1 MGNTVNRD
9 RLRGMLS
16 ELQTM
21 TGKRVSATRH
31 LMSKRDCYNA
41 IYELMKLEL
50 GINTKNE
57 NETLKRLNKTLNEV
71 NCEVNQDREE
81 MRKEIENLKKEKEEL
96 TEKSIKQIREFEE
109 QGKKVIKE
117 GWDEAEKIFRKKAN
131 IEKTLEKTLSK
142 LESTE
147 MSLRNYKNDFDM
159 QVLKNEKLEKELFK
173 SKIINR
179 VCYVGLA
186 FIMGVNLW

>member
-50 GINTKNE
+50 GINTKKE
-57 NETLKRLNKTLNEV
+57 NETLKILNKTLNEV

-81 MRKEIENLKKEKEEL
+81 LRKENVELLNKVKYLENKKSYYCNRFVNEMKENLKNKDKMKKHSL
-96 TEKSIKQIREFEE
+96 MFKALYSII
-109 QGKKVIKE
+109 VIL
-117 GWDEAEKIFRKKAN
+117 GAINVWN
-131 IEKTLEKTLSK
+131 
-142 LESTE
+142 
-147 MSLRNYKNDFDM
+147 
-159 QVLKNEKLEKELFK
+159 LF
-173 SKIINR
+173 
-179 VCYVGLA
+179 
-186 FIMGVNLW
+186 

>member
-50 GINTKNE
+50 GINTKKE

-81 MRKEIENLKKEKEEL
+81 LRKEIENLKSKILYLENKKSYYCNRFVNEMKE
-96 TEKSIKQIREFEE
+96 
-109 QGKKVIKE
+109 
-117 GWDEAEKIFRKKAN
+117 N
-131 IEKTLEKTLSK
+131 
-142 LESTE
+142 
-147 MSLRNYKNDFDM
+147 
-159 QVLKNEKLEKELFK
+159 LKNKDKMKKHSLMFKVLYSIIVILGVINVWNLF
-173 SKIINR
+173 
-179 VCYVGLA
+179 
-186 FIMGVNLW
+186 

>member
-50 GINTKNE
+50 GINTKKE
-57 NETLKRLNKTLNEV
+57 NETLKILNKTLNEV

-81 MRKEIENLKKEKEEL
+81 LRKENVELLNKVKYLENKKSYYCNRFVNEMKENLKNKDKMKKHSL
-96 TEKSIKQIREFEE
+96 MFKVLYSII
-109 QGKKVIKE
+109 VIL
-117 GWDEAEKIFRKKAN
+117 GAINVWN
-131 IEKTLEKTLSK
+131 
-142 LESTE
+142 
-147 MSLRNYKNDFDM
+147 
-159 QVLKNEKLEKELFK
+159 LF
-173 SKIINR
+173 
-179 VCYVGLA
+179 
-186 FIMGVNLW
+186 

>member
-9 RLRGMLS
+9 RLRGILS

-50 GINTKNE
+50 GINTKKE

-81 MRKEIENLKKEKEEL
+81 LRKEIENLKSKILYLENK
-96 TEKSIKQIREFEE
+96 KSYYCNRF
-109 QGKKVIKE
+109 V
-117 GWDEAEKIFRKKAN
+117 
-131 IEKTLEKTLSK
+131 
-142 LESTE
+142 TE
-147 MSLRNYKNDFDM
+147 MMENLDAQRKN
-159 QVLKNEKLEKELFK
+159 KHN
-173 SKIINR
+173 SKIIKTLCM
-179 VCYVGLA
+179 VVTFLVGGLLCWLFA
-186 FIMGVNLW
+186 

>member
-50 GINTKNE
+50 GIIPKKE

-81 MRKEIENLKKEKEEL
+81 LRKENVELLNKVKYLENKKSYYCNRFVNEMKENLKNKDKMKKHSL
-96 TEKSIKQIREFEE
+96 MFKVLYSII
-109 QGKKVIKE
+109 VIL
-117 GWDEAEKIFRKKAN
+117 GAINVWN
-131 IEKTLEKTLSK
+131 
-142 LESTE
+142 
-147 MSLRNYKNDFDM
+147 
-159 QVLKNEKLEKELFK
+159 LF
-173 SKIINR
+173 
-179 VCYVGLA
+179 
-186 FIMGVNLW
+186 

>member
-9 RLRGMLS
+9 RLRGILS

-50 GINTKNE
+50 GINTKKE

-81 MRKEIENLKKEKEEL
+81 LRKENVELLNKVKYLENKKSYYCNRFVNEMKENLKNKDKMKKHSL
-96 TEKSIKQIREFEE
+96 MFKVLYSII
-109 QGKKVIKE
+109 VIL
-117 GWDEAEKIFRKKAN
+117 GAINVWN
-131 IEKTLEKTLSK
+131 
-142 LESTE
+142 
-147 MSLRNYKNDFDM
+147 
-159 QVLKNEKLEKELFK
+159 LF
-173 SKIINR
+173 
-179 VCYVGLA
+179 
-186 FIMGVNLW
+186 

>member
-50 GINTKNE
+50 GINTKKE

-81 MRKEIENLKKEKEEL
+81 LRKENVELLNKVKYLENKKSYYCNRFVNEMKENLKNKDKMKKHSL
-96 TEKSIKQIREFEE
+96 MFKVLYSII
-109 QGKKVIKE
+109 VIL
-117 GWDEAEKIFRKKAN
+117 GAINVWN
-131 IEKTLEKTLSK
+131 
-142 LESTE
+142 
-147 MSLRNYKNDFDM
+147 
-159 QVLKNEKLEKELFK
+159 LF
-173 SKIINR
+173 
-179 VCYVGLA
+179 
-186 FIMGVNLW
+186 

>member
-9 RLRGMLS
+9 RLRGILS

-31 LMSKRDCYNA
+31 LMSKIDCYNA

-50 GINTKNE
+50 GINTKKE

-81 MRKEIENLKKEKEEL
+81 LRKEVEKLKKENQILEKNVDFFQRSDENSNKALRNLDKEIENLKSKILYLENKKSYYCNRFV
-96 TEKSIKQIREFEE
+96 TEMMENLDAQ
-109 QGKKVIKE
+109 
-117 GWDEAEKIFRKKAN
+117 RKNKLN
-131 IEKTLEKTLSK
+131 SRIIKTLCMVVTFLVGG
-142 LESTE
+142 L
-147 MSLRNYKNDFDM
+147 LCW
-159 QVLKNEKLEKELFK
+159 LF
-173 SKIINR
+173 
-179 VCYVGLA
+179 A
-186 FIMGVNLW
+186 

>member
-21 TGKRVSATRH
+21 TRKRVSATRH

-50 GINTKNE
+50 GINTKKE

-81 MRKEIENLKKEKEEL
+81 LRKENVELLNKVKYLENKKSYYCNRFVNEMKENLKNKDKMKKHSL
-96 TEKSIKQIREFEE
+96 MFKVLYSII
-109 QGKKVIKE
+109 VIL
-117 GWDEAEKIFRKKAN
+117 GAINVWN
-131 IEKTLEKTLSK
+131 
-142 LESTE
+142 
-147 MSLRNYKNDFDM
+147 
-159 QVLKNEKLEKELFK
+159 LF
-173 SKIINR
+173 
-179 VCYVGLA
+179 
-186 FIMGVNLW
+186 

>member
-9 RLRGMLS
+9 RLRGIVS

-50 GINTKNE
+50 GINTKKE

-81 MRKEIENLKKEKEEL
+81 LRKEIKNL
-96 TEKSIKQIREFEE
+96 
-109 QGKKVIKE
+109 
-117 GWDEAEKIFRKKAN
+117 
-131 IEKTLEKTLSK
+131 
-142 LESTE
+142 
-147 MSLRNYKNDFDM
+147 
-159 QVLKNEKLEKELFK
+159 K
-173 SKIINR
+173 SKILYLENKKSYYCNR
-179 VCYVGLA
+179 FVTEMMENLGTQRKNKLNSRIIKTLCMVVTFLVGGLLCWLFA
-186 FIMGVNLW
+186 

>member
-9 RLRGMLS
+9 RLRGILS

-50 GINTKNE
+50 GINTKKG

-81 MRKEIENLKKEKEEL
+81 LRKENVELLNKVKYLENKKSYYCNRFVNEMKENLKNKDKMKKHSL
-96 TEKSIKQIREFEE
+96 MFKVLYSII
-109 QGKKVIKE
+109 VIL
-117 GWDEAEKIFRKKAN
+117 GAINVWN
-131 IEKTLEKTLSK
+131 
-142 LESTE
+142 
-147 MSLRNYKNDFDM
+147 
-159 QVLKNEKLEKELFK
+159 LF
-173 SKIINR
+173 
-179 VCYVGLA
+179 
-186 FIMGVNLW
+186 

>member
-31 LMSKRDCYNA
+31 LMSKKDCYNA

-50 GINTKNE
+50 GINTKKE

-81 MRKEIENLKKEKEEL
+81 LRKENVELLNKVKYLENKKSYYCNGFVNEMKENLKNKDKMKKHSL
-96 TEKSIKQIREFEE
+96 MFKVLYSII
-109 QGKKVIKE
+109 VIL
-117 GWDEAEKIFRKKAN
+117 GAINVWN
-131 IEKTLEKTLSK
+131 
-142 LESTE
+142 
-147 MSLRNYKNDFDM
+147 
-159 QVLKNEKLEKELFK
+159 LF
-173 SKIINR
+173 
-179 VCYVGLA
+179 
-186 FIMGVNLW
+186 

>member
-31 LMSKRDCYNA
+31 LMSKKDCYNA
-41 IYELMKLEL
+41 IYDLMKLEL
-50 GINTKNE
+50 GINTKKE

-81 MRKEIENLKKEKEEL
+81 LRKENVELLNKVKYLENKKSYYCNRFVNEMKENLKNKDKMKKHSL
-96 TEKSIKQIREFEE
+96 MFKVLYSII
-109 QGKKVIKE
+109 VIL
-117 GWDEAEKIFRKKAN
+117 GAINVWN
-131 IEKTLEKTLSK
+131 
-142 LESTE
+142 
-147 MSLRNYKNDFDM
+147 
-159 QVLKNEKLEKELFK
+159 LF
-173 SKIINR
+173 
-179 VCYVGLA
+179 
-186 FIMGVNLW
+186 

>member
-41 IYELMKLEL
+41 IYDLMKLEL

-57 NETLKRLNKTLNEV
+57 NETLKRLNNTLNEV

-81 MRKEIENLKKEKEEL
+81 LRKEIVELLNKVKYLENKKSYYCNGFVNEMKENLKNKDKMKKHSL
-96 TEKSIKQIREFEE
+96 MFKVLYSII
-109 QGKKVIKE
+109 VIL
-117 GWDEAEKIFRKKAN
+117 GAINVWN
-131 IEKTLEKTLSK
+131 
-142 LESTE
+142 
-147 MSLRNYKNDFDM
+147 
-159 QVLKNEKLEKELFK
+159 LF
-173 SKIINR
+173 
-179 VCYVGLA
+179 
-186 FIMGVNLW
+186 

>member
-1 MGNTVNRD
+1 MVNTVNRD

-50 GINTKNE
+50 GINTKKE
-57 NETLKRLNKTLNEV
+57 NETLKILNKTLNEV

-81 MRKEIENLKKEKEEL
+81 LRKENVELLNKVKYLENKKSYYCNRFVNEMKENLKNKDKIKKHSL
-96 TEKSIKQIREFEE
+96 MFKVLYSII
-109 QGKKVIKE
+109 VIL
-117 GWDEAEKIFRKKAN
+117 GAINVWN
-131 IEKTLEKTLSK
+131 
-142 LESTE
+142 
-147 MSLRNYKNDFDM
+147 
-159 QVLKNEKLEKELFK
+159 LF
-173 SKIINR
+173 
-179 VCYVGLA
+179 
-186 FIMGVNLW
+186 

>member
-50 GINTKNE
+50 GINTKKE

-81 MRKEIENLKKEKEEL
+81 LRKENVELLNKVKYLENKKSYYCNRFVNEMKENLKNKDKIKKHSL
-96 TEKSIKQIREFEE
+96 MFKVLYSII
-109 QGKKVIKE
+109 VIL
-117 GWDEAEKIFRKKAN
+117 GAINVWN
-131 IEKTLEKTLSK
+131 
-142 LESTE
+142 
-147 MSLRNYKNDFDM
+147 
-159 QVLKNEKLEKELFK
+159 LF
-173 SKIINR
+173 
-179 VCYVGLA
+179 
-186 FIMGVNLW
+186 

>member
-9 RLRGMLS
+9 RLRGILS

-50 GINTKNE
+50 GINTKKE

-81 MRKEIENLKKEKEEL
+81 LRKEIENLKSKILYLENKKSYYCNRFV
-96 TEKSIKQIREFEE
+96 TEMMENLDAQ
-109 QGKKVIKE
+109 
-117 GWDEAEKIFRKKAN
+117 RKNKLN
-131 IEKTLEKTLSK
+131 SRIIKTLCMVVTFLVGG
-142 LESTE
+142 L
-147 MSLRNYKNDFDM
+147 LCW
-159 QVLKNEKLEKELFK
+159 LF
-173 SKIINR
+173 
-179 VCYVGLA
+179 A
-186 FIMGVNLW
+186 

>member
-9 RLRGMLS
+9 RLRGILS

-50 GINTKNE
+50 NIDTKKE

-81 MRKEIENLKKEKEEL
+81 LRKENVELLNKVKYLENKKSYYCNRFVNEMKENLKNKDKMKKHSL
-96 TEKSIKQIREFEE
+96 MFKVLYSII
-109 QGKKVIKE
+109 VIL
-117 GWDEAEKIFRKKAN
+117 GAINVWN
-131 IEKTLEKTLSK
+131 
-142 LESTE
+142 
-147 MSLRNYKNDFDM
+147 
-159 QVLKNEKLEKELFK
+159 LF
-173 SKIINR
+173 
-179 VCYVGLA
+179 
-186 FIMGVNLW
+186 

>member
-50 GINTKNE
+50 GINTKKE
-57 NETLKRLNKTLNEV
+57 NETLKRLNKALNEV

-81 MRKEIENLKKEKEEL
+81 LIKENVELLNKVKYLENKKSYYCNRFVNEMKENLKNKDKIKKHSL
-96 TEKSIKQIREFEE
+96 MFKVLYSII
-109 QGKKVIKE
+109 VIL
-117 GWDEAEKIFRKKAN
+117 GAINVWN
-131 IEKTLEKTLSK
+131 
-142 LESTE
+142 
-147 MSLRNYKNDFDM
+147 
-159 QVLKNEKLEKELFK
+159 LF
-173 SKIINR
+173 
-179 VCYVGLA
+179 
-186 FIMGVNLW
+186 

>member
-50 GINTKNE
+50 GINTKKE
-57 NETLKRLNKTLNEV
+57 NETLKILNKTLNEV

-81 MRKEIENLKKEKEEL
+81 LRKENVELLNKVKYLENKKSYYCNRFVNEMKENLKNKDKIKKHSL
-96 TEKSIKQIREFEE
+96 MFKVLYSII
-109 QGKKVIKE
+109 VIL
-117 GWDEAEKIFRKKAN
+117 GAINVWN
-131 IEKTLEKTLSK
+131 
-142 LESTE
+142 
-147 MSLRNYKNDFDM
+147 
-159 QVLKNEKLEKELFK
+159 LF
-173 SKIINR
+173 
-179 VCYVGLA
+179 
-186 FIMGVNLW
+186 

>member
-1 MGNTVNRD
+1 MVNTVNRD
-9 RLRGMLS
+9 RLRGILS
-16 ELQTM
+16 ELQNM

-81 MRKEIENLKKEKEEL
+81 LRKEVEKLKKENQILEKHVDFFQRSDENSNKALRNSDKEIENLKSKILYLENK
-96 TEKSIKQIREFEE
+96 KSYYCNRF
-109 QGKKVIKE
+109 V
-117 GWDEAEKIFRKKAN
+117 
-131 IEKTLEKTLSK
+131 
-142 LESTE
+142 TE
-147 MSLRNYKNDFDM
+147 MKEN
-159 QVLKNEKLEKELFK
+159 LKNKDKMKKHSLMFKVLYSIIVILGAINVWNLF
-173 SKIINR
+173 
-179 VCYVGLA
+179 
-186 FIMGVNLW
+186 

>member
-9 RLRGMLS
+9 RLRGILS

-50 GINTKNE
+50 GINTKKE

-81 MRKEIENLKKEKEEL
+81 LRKEIKNLKSKILYLENKKSYYCNRFVTEMKENLKNKDKIKKHSL
-96 TEKSIKQIREFEE
+96 MFKVLYSII
-109 QGKKVIKE
+109 VIL
-117 GWDEAEKIFRKKAN
+117 GVINVWN
-131 IEKTLEKTLSK
+131 
-142 LESTE
+142 
-147 MSLRNYKNDFDM
+147 
-159 QVLKNEKLEKELFK
+159 LF
-173 SKIINR
+173 
-179 VCYVGLA
+179 
-186 FIMGVNLW
+186 

>member
-50 GINTKNE
+50 GINTKKE

-81 MRKEIENLKKEKEEL
+81 LRKSILKHSAKEEL
-96 TEKSIKQIREFEE
+96 LKNDNYFLNKRIKSLQ
-109 QGKKVIKE
+109 
-117 GWDEAEKIFRKKAN
+117 
-131 IEKTLEKTLSK
+131 LS
-142 LESTE
+142 LN
-147 MSLRNYKNDFDM
+147 NYKNDFDM

-186 FIMGVNLW
+186 FIMGVSLWGFFVQ

>member
-9 RLRGMLS
+9 RLRGILS
-16 ELQTM
+16 ELQNM

-50 GINTKNE
+50 GINTKKE

-81 MRKEIENLKKEKEEL
+81 LRKEIKNL
-96 TEKSIKQIREFEE
+96 
-109 QGKKVIKE
+109 
-117 GWDEAEKIFRKKAN
+117 
-131 IEKTLEKTLSK
+131 
-142 LESTE
+142 
-147 MSLRNYKNDFDM
+147 
-159 QVLKNEKLEKELFK
+159 K
-173 SKIINR
+173 SKILYLENKKSYYCNR
-179 VCYVGLA
+179 FVTEMMENLGTQRKNKLNSRIIKTLCMVVTFLVGGLLCWLFA
-186 FIMGVNLW
+186 

>member
-9 RLRGMLS
+9 RLRGILS
-16 ELQTM
+16 ELQTI

-50 GINTKNE
+50 GINTKKE

-81 MRKEIENLKKEKEEL
+81 LRKENVELLNKVKYLENKKSYYCNRFVNEMKENLKNKDKMKKHSL
-96 TEKSIKQIREFEE
+96 MFKVLYSII
-109 QGKKVIKE
+109 VIL
-117 GWDEAEKIFRKKAN
+117 GAINVWN
-131 IEKTLEKTLSK
+131 
-142 LESTE
+142 
-147 MSLRNYKNDFDM
+147 
-159 QVLKNEKLEKELFK
+159 LF
-173 SKIINR
+173 
-179 VCYVGLA
+179 
-186 FIMGVNLW
+186 

>member
-50 GINTKNE
+50 GINTKKE

-81 MRKEIENLKKEKEEL
+81 LIKENVELLNKVKYLENKKSYYCNRFVNEMKENLKNKDKMKKHSL
-96 TEKSIKQIREFEE
+96 MFKVLYSII
-109 QGKKVIKE
+109 VIL
-117 GWDEAEKIFRKKAN
+117 GAINVWN
-131 IEKTLEKTLSK
+131 
-142 LESTE
+142 
-147 MSLRNYKNDFDM
+147 
-159 QVLKNEKLEKELFK
+159 LF
-173 SKIINR
+173 
-179 VCYVGLA
+179 
-186 FIMGVNLW
+186 

>member
-9 RLRGMLS
+9 RLRGILS

-50 GINTKNE
+50 GINTKKE

-81 MRKEIENLKKEKEEL
+81 LRKEIENLKSKILYLENKKSYYCNRFV
-96 TEKSIKQIREFEE
+96 TEMMENLDTQ
-109 QGKKVIKE
+109 
-117 GWDEAEKIFRKKAN
+117 RKNKLN
-131 IEKTLEKTLSK
+131 SRIIKTLCMVVTFLVGG
-142 LESTE
+142 L
-147 MSLRNYKNDFDM
+147 LCW
-159 QVLKNEKLEKELFK
+159 LF
-173 SKIINR
+173 
-179 VCYVGLA
+179 A
-186 FIMGVNLW
+186 

>member
-41 IYELMKLEL
+41 IYDLMKLEL

-57 NETLKRLNKTLNEV
+57 NETLKRLNNTLNEV

-81 MRKEIENLKKEKEEL
+81 LRKEIVELLNKVKYLENKKSYYCNRFVNEMKENLKNKDKMKKHSL
-96 TEKSIKQIREFEE
+96 MFKVLYSII
-109 QGKKVIKE
+109 VIL
-117 GWDEAEKIFRKKAN
+117 GAINVWN
-131 IEKTLEKTLSK
+131 
-142 LESTE
+142 
-147 MSLRNYKNDFDM
+147 
-159 QVLKNEKLEKELFK
+159 LF
-173 SKIINR
+173 
-179 VCYVGLA
+179 
-186 FIMGVNLW
+186 

>member
-1 MGNTVNRD
+1 MRNTVNRD

-50 GINTKNE
+50 GINTKKE
-57 NETLKRLNKTLNEV
+57 NETLKRLNKTLNEI

-81 MRKEIENLKKEKEEL
+81 LRKENVELLNKVKYLENKKSYYCNRFVNEMKENLKNKDKMKKHSL
-96 TEKSIKQIREFEE
+96 MFKILYSII
-109 QGKKVIKE
+109 VIL
-117 GWDEAEKIFRKKAN
+117 GAINVWN
-131 IEKTLEKTLSK
+131 
-142 LESTE
+142 
-147 MSLRNYKNDFDM
+147 
-159 QVLKNEKLEKELFK
+159 LF
-173 SKIINR
+173 
-179 VCYVGLA
+179 
-186 FIMGVNLW
+186 

>member
-9 RLRGMLS
+9 RLRGILS

-50 GINTKNE
+50 GINTKKE

-81 MRKEIENLKKEKEEL
+81 LRNENVELLNKVKYLENKKSYYCNRFVNEMKENLKNKDKIKKHSL
-96 TEKSIKQIREFEE
+96 MFKVLYSII
-109 QGKKVIKE
+109 VIL
-117 GWDEAEKIFRKKAN
+117 GAINVWN
-131 IEKTLEKTLSK
+131 
-142 LESTE
+142 
-147 MSLRNYKNDFDM
+147 
-159 QVLKNEKLEKELFK
+159 LF
-173 SKIINR
+173 
-179 VCYVGLA
+179 
-186 FIMGVNLW
+186 

>member
-41 IYELMKLEL
+41 IYDLMKLEL
-50 GINTKNE
+50 GINTKKE

-81 MRKEIENLKKEKEEL
+81 LRKEIVELLNKVKYLENKKSYYCNRFVNEMKENLKNKDKMKKHSL
-96 TEKSIKQIREFEE
+96 MFKVLYSII
-109 QGKKVIKE
+109 VIL
-117 GWDEAEKIFRKKAN
+117 GAINVWN
-131 IEKTLEKTLSK
+131 
-142 LESTE
+142 
-147 MSLRNYKNDFDM
+147 
-159 QVLKNEKLEKELFK
+159 LF
-173 SKIINR
+173 
-179 VCYVGLA
+179 
-186 FIMGVNLW
+186 

>member
-57 NETLKRLNKTLNEV
+57 NETLKRLNKALNEV

-81 MRKEIENLKKEKEEL
+81 LRKENVELLNKVKYLENKKSYYCNRFVNEMKENLKNKDKMKKHSL
-96 TEKSIKQIREFEE
+96 MFKVLYSII
-109 QGKKVIKE
+109 VIL
-117 GWDEAEKIFRKKAN
+117 GAINVWN
-131 IEKTLEKTLSK
+131 
-142 LESTE
+142 
-147 MSLRNYKNDFDM
+147 
-159 QVLKNEKLEKELFK
+159 LF
-173 SKIINR
+173 
-179 VCYVGLA
+179 
-186 FIMGVNLW
+186 